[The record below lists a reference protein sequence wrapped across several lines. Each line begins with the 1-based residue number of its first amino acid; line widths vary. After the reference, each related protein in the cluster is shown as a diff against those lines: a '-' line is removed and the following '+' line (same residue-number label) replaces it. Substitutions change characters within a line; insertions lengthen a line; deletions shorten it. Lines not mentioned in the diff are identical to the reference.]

1 MAEERK
7 QKLKL
12 EDHIKEIDSEIQKRK
27 SEWKLTSITWMDFD
41 DISQILRIHIYKKW
55 DMYDDSKPLAPWL
68 NRIITNQI
76 KNLIRNNYG
85 NYARPCL
92 RCAASEGGDL
102 CVIYEKQSSVCPL
115 YAYWE
120 KNKKIAHDIKVPVSL
135 ENHKQD
141 ISNLENDTLDIEASF
156 RRLNKILPKVLKP
169 IEWKI
174 YENLYIKNLSEE
186 EVAKLMGYKTSE
198 KNRSPGYKQIKNI
211 KKSII
216 TKVKRLIKA
225 EDSDIL

>member
-1 MAEERK
+1 MASKKANFEDFIETIDEE
-7 QKLKL
+7 
-12 EDHIKEIDSEIQKRK
+12 IKKRK
-27 SEWKLTSITWMDFD
+27 SKWKLTSITWMDFD

-55 DMYDDSKPLAPWL
+55 HLYDPKKPLAPWL

-92 RCAASEGGDL
+92 KCAASEGGDL
-102 CVIYEKQSSVCPL
+102 CVIYEKQCSDCPL
-115 YAYWE
+115 YANWE
-120 KNKKIAHDIKVPVSL
+120 KNKKIAHDVKGPVSL
-135 ENHKQD
+135 ENHQQD
-141 ISNLENDTLDIEASF
+141 ICNLRESSDLDIDLAFSK
-156 RRLNKILPKVLKP
+156 LNTILPKFLKP

-174 YENLYIKNLSEE
+174 YENLYIKNLSET
-186 EVAKLMGYKTSE
+186 EVANLMGYKTSE

-216 TKVKRLIKA
+216 IKVKKLMEGGEI
-225 EDSDIL
+225 DFP